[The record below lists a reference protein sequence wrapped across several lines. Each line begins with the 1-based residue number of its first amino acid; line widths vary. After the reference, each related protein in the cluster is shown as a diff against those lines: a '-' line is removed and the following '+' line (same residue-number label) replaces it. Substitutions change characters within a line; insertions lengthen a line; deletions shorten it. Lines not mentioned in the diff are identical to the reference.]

1 MLKKKIKYTDY
12 NGVERE
18 EEFLFNLTKA
28 ELLEMQMSTAG
39 GFENKIQAI
48 IATQNMPEIVK
59 IFKEII
65 LKAYG
70 EKSEDGKRFIKK
82 DQNGRDLALDF
93 SQTEAYSNLFTELAT
108 DAKAAAAFI
117 NGIIPKDVEISEA
130 DQAKIEEQLKN
141 NNLDVSSL
149 IPEKTDSKNN

>member
-18 EEFLFNLTKA
+18 EEFLFNLSKA

-39 GFENKIQAI
+39 GFENKIAAI
-48 IATQNMPEIVK
+48 VATQNMPEIVK
-59 IFKEII
+59 LFKEII

-93 SQTEAYSNLFTELAT
+93 SQTDAYSVLFTELAT
-108 DAKAAAAFI
+108 DSKAAAAFV
-117 NGIIPKDVEISEA
+117 NGIIPKDMEVSEA

-149 IPEKTDSKNN
+149 IPEKTTNNN

>member
-130 DQAKIEEQLKN
+130 DQARIEEQLKN

-149 IPEKTDSKNN
+149 IPEKTDSKK

>member
-141 NNLDVSSL
+141 NNLDVNSL
-149 IPEKTDSKNN
+149 IPEKTESKNN

>member
-141 NNLDVSSL
+141 NNLDVNSL

>member
-1 MLKKKIKYTDY
+1 MLKRKIKYTDY

-18 EEFLFNLTKA
+18 EEFLFNLSKA

-39 GFENKIQAI
+39 GFENKIAAI

-65 LKAYG
+65 LKSYG

-93 SQTEAYSNLFTELAT
+93 SQTDAYSVLFTELAT
-108 DAKAAAAFI
+108 DSKAAAAFV
-117 NGIIPKDVEISEA
+117 NGIIPKDMEVSEA

-149 IPEKTDSKNN
+149 IPEKATNNNQ